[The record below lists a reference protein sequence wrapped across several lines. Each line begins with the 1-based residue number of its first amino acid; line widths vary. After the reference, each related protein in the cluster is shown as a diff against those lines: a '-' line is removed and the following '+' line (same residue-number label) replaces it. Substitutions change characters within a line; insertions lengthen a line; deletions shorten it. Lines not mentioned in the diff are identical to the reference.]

1 MKKISVCKNQQIIFG
16 HVVPTG
22 AIYGKFT
29 YNYVRRI
36 VTGYTFVHDKNN
48 RQIFNKNGTPKMR
61 AIIKEV
67 PTTNT
72 LIYSVESFLDY
83 TFKKGDKRR
92 YLYAWVLFD
101 NGKKW
106 QEIAIG
112 TTPVTQ
118 ELEKMVRD
126 YIKEHELK
134 EPKRP
139 HVKTKNIESLAPKFR
154 EANQFD
160 PVFRMRPENTNTIN
174 EELKFNTHCSA
185 ASNLKKCHSYDD
197 RPIVRVKSRNYDDS
211 KVVHP
216 ENGGYIR
223 NENGTITTRNGEK
236 VEITVNAKPCH
247 ESKPKTVIV
256 NNKNRKPAKAGYHY
270 AG

>member
-22 AIYGKFT
+22 SVYGKFT
-29 YNYVRRI
+29 YNYTRRI
-36 VTGYTFVHDKNN
+36 VTGYTFVRDKNN

-83 TFKKGDKRR
+83 TFKKDDKRR

-118 ELEKMVRD
+118 ELEKMVRN

-134 EPKRP
+134 EPKMP
-139 HVKTKNIESLAPKFR
+139 HVKSKNIDSLTPKFR

-185 ASNLKKCHSYDD
+185 ASNLKKCHQIDE
-197 RPIVRVKSRNYDDS
+197 RPMVAVKSSKPYKRPNEDS
-211 KVVHP
+211 KSRTVAIHNYNSNDYVKP
-216 ENGGYIR
+216 E
-223 NENGTITTRNGEK
+223 TRN
-236 VEITVNAKPCH
+236 
-247 ESKPKTVIV
+247 
-256 NNKNRKPAKAGYHY
+256 PARVGYHY
-270 AG
+270 VENPMTWDNNKKDPSPYYNK